1 MSINYNICNRCVMDT
16 TAENIVFDID
26 NNCNFCTDV
35 INNNKHKE
43 NNLNIDTL
51 IKDIKKN
58 NNSKNDYDCVVGLS
72 GGVDSAWTLVKVKEQ
87 GLNPLAVHMDNGW
100 NTELAQ
106 NNIENL
112 VKILNV
118 DLYTEVLDW
127 NIYQSLMNSFFKS
140 DVVDVELLYDNAM
153 FAANFQQASKHNV
166 KYILAGSNT
175 STEGVRI
182 PSNWN
187 WYKYDKKNIKTIN
200 QMFFKIPLKGYPLI
214 GTYNY
219 IYYRFIKKIKWIPF
233 LDYITYNKKEAEKEL
248 EKNYNFKPYTH
259 KHYESF
265 FTKFYQGYILLKKF
279 NIDKRRAHLSSL
291 IISNQITRNHAL
303 EVLKKNP
310 LKEEELNEDITYFL
324 KKMNWSKNDLTSY
337 LARPELKHDYYKS
350 EKKLW
355 EFFSSIYRFLK

>member
-166 KYILAGSNT
+166 KFILAGSNT

-200 QMFFKIPLKGYPLI
+200 QMFFKSTLKGYPAASCPATGLYCTRAFESALRALCAPR
-214 GTYNY
+214 G
-219 IYYRFIKKIKWIPF
+219 RKPRC
-233 LDYITYNKKEAEKEL
+233 LAEALQREPETISCPADS
-248 EKNYNFKPYTH
+248 NTV
-259 KHYESF
+259 
-265 FTKFYQGYILLKKF
+265 
-279 NIDKRRAHLSSL
+279 LSL
-291 IISNQITRNHAL
+291 RYRNH
-303 EVLKKNP
+303 
-310 LKEEELNEDITYFL
+310 LNCTNSF
-324 KKMNWSKNDLTSY
+324 
-337 LARPELKHDYYKS
+337 
-350 EKKLW
+350 
-355 EFFSSIYRFLK
+355 